1 MTDPR
6 RRSLLAAAGTLAPAA
21 LLPGAA
27 RAETRIVMND
37 ASRLSPTPV
46 FRHWVVRPDPQDAW
60 IAALRDALAQAAR
73 QRRPVVVGAA
83 RHSMGGQSLARNGL
97 AVTFEADRVEV
108 DRAAGIARVHAGARW
123 HQVIAALD
131 PLGLSPAVMQS
142 NSDFSVG
149 ATFSVNAHG
158 WPVPYG
164 PFGSTVR
171 AARLMLAD
179 GSIVTASRTEH
190 PELFAMA
197 MGGYGLVGIL
207 LDLEIA
213 VVENRM
219 MRPRF
224 ERMPAGELAR
234 RFTAALRD
242 DPQVTMLYGRLNV
255 ARAELFT
262 EALLVTWRPE
272 STPAEGLPA
281 ATRRGALTGVSREIY
296 RAQIGSETGKKA
308 RWFAETV
315 AVPKAVSGAFTRNSL
330 INEPVSNLEGR
341 DRRRTDIL
349 HEYFVHPDRF
359 GDFLAACRELIP
371 KARAEFLNVTLRW
384 VAADD
389 APVLSYSG
397 VDRIAAV
404 MSFSQEV
411 SPEGEAD
418 MLTLTEAL
426 IDRVAAIGGAYYLPY
441 RLHARPDQF
450 RAVYPRAE
458 RFAERKRHF
467 DPQGVFRHAL
477 WDAYLAE

>member
-1 MTDPR
+1 MTDPH
-6 RRSLLAAAGTLAPAA
+6 RRSLLAAAGTLASAGA
-21 LLPGAA
+21 WPGAV
-27 RAETRIVMND
+27 RAESRIVMND

-46 FRHWVVRPDPQDAW
+46 FRHWVVQHDPQDAW
-60 IAALRDALAQAAR
+60 IARLREALQQAAR

-97 AVTFEADRVEV
+97 AVTFDADRVEV
-108 DRAAGIARVHAGARW
+108 DRAAGLARVHAGARW

-131 PLGLSPAVMQS
+131 PQGLSPAVMQS

-158 WPVPYG
+158 WPAPYG

-171 AARLMLAD
+171 AIRLMLAD
-179 GSIVTASRTEH
+179 GSIVTASRTENA
-190 PELFAMA
+190 ELFAMA

-207 LDLEIA
+207 LELEIA

-234 RFTAALRD
+234 RFTGALRD
-242 DPQVTMLYGRLNV
+242 DPQLRMIYGRLNV
-255 ARAELFT
+255 AREDLFT
-262 EALLVTWRPE
+262 EALLVTWRPDP
-272 STPAEGLPA
+272 TPPGGLPA

-296 RAQIGSETGKKA
+296 RAQVGSEAGKKA

-315 AVPKAVSGAFTRNSL
+315 AVPKAVSGAFTRNAL
-330 INEPVSNLEGR
+330 MNEPVSNLEGR

-359 GDFLAACRELIP
+359 GEFLAACRELIP

-389 APVLSYSG
+389 TPVLSYSG
-397 VDRIAAV
+397 TDRIAAV
-404 MSFSQEV
+404 MSFSQEIT
-411 SPEGEAD
+411 PEGEAD
-418 MLTLTEAL
+418 MLVLTEAL

-458 RFAERKRHF
+458 RFAERKRQL

-477 WDAYLAE
+477 WDTCLAD

>member
-1 MTDPR
+1 MTDPH

-21 LLPGAA
+21 LWPRLPL
-27 RAETRIVMND
+27 AETRIVMND

-46 FRHWVVRPDPQDAW
+46 FRHWVVQPDPQEAW
-60 IAALRDALAQAAR
+60 IARLRDALAQATR

-97 AVTFEADRVEV
+97 AITFDGDRVEV

-131 PLGLSPAVMQS
+131 PQGLSPAVMQS
-142 NSDFSVG
+142 NADFSVG

-158 WPVPYG
+158 WPAPYG

-171 AARLMLAD
+171 AVRLMLAD
-179 GSIVTASRTEH
+179 GSIVTASRTENA
-190 PELFAMA
+190 ELFAMA

-207 LDLEIA
+207 LELEIA

-224 ERMPAGELAR
+224 ERMPAGEFAR
-234 RFTAALRD
+234 RFTGALRD
-242 DPQVTMLYGRLNV
+242 DPQVKMLYGRLNV
-255 ARAELFT
+255 AREDLFT
-262 EALLVTWRPE
+262 EALLVTWRPDP
-272 STPAEGLPA
+272 TPPGGLPA

-296 RAQIGSETGKKA
+296 RAQVGSETGKKA

-330 INEPVSNLEGR
+330 MNEPVSNLEGR

-359 GDFLAACRELIP
+359 GEFLAACRDLIP

-389 APVLSYSG
+389 TPVLSYSST
-397 VDRIAAV
+397 DRIAAV
-404 MSFSQEV
+404 MSFSQEIT
-411 SPEGEAD
+411 PEGEAD

-458 RFAERKRHF
+458 RFAERKRQV